1 MTSGDRVSYWQPSYP
16 AGSTRLDATW
26 VTDLGEG
33 VSRLSV
39 LLPSAERKARGSAAA
54 SGASPKLATT
64 PSVPVNTAMPGCENT
79 AQPAYIGRPKPSR
92 AVTPVR
98 TSR

>member
-39 LLPSAERKARGSAAA
+39 LLPSAERTVVEAAQC
-54 SGASPKLATT
+54 T
-64 PSVPVNTAMPGCENT
+64 PEEQTAGCWSEI
-79 AQPAYIGRPKPSR
+79 PA
-92 AVTPVR
+92 
-98 TSR
+98 